1 MRTTGRSFS
10 RAEPPFR
17 RTSSTFSGALL
28 PAVAVP
34 IGVWQVTSAVAVVT
48 LAVFAWVL
56 ARTVR
61 KLRDRE
67 TLAEERE
74 RFSALFEDG
83 GSPMVVVDHDG
94 RMESANPAFMERHA
108 TLAEGLRGRAITSIF
123 SGSSRSS
130 VLGAVRTALN
140 GSARKSEATFV
151 NGESRLDVELTTV
164 PLRHEGEIVGSC
176 VYIRDIT
183 NRKQLEQELHS
194 RALHDYLTGLPN
206 RALFQDR
213 LEHALHRVERSG
225 ESVTLLYMDLDR
237 FKPVNDRLGHEVG
250 DRVLEKVAVRLKALV
265 RGGDTVARVGGDEFA
280 ILIETACEPDEALA
294 SANRAVAAVREEF
307 EIEDELI
314 TIGASV
320 GIAISDAEV
329 ASPADLVR
337 RADLAMYE
345 AKKRGGFQVYA
356 YHPELEEEH
365 DGFGERIESE
375 LRKALKLGELHV
387 VYQPIVDVDG
397 ESLWGLEALVRWNHA
412 EFGQVYPSQFIPIA
426 EESSLIATLD
436 RWVLETA
443 CREIKEL
450 FADWDQKVMLSVNLS
465 ARHFS
470 ESDFISAVS
479 DIILDTGFDPDRLQ
493 LEITETAAGGDAD
506 RVRRLKALGV
516 KVAIDDFGSGY
527 SSLGYLR
534 ELDVDV
540 LKVDRSFVL
549 ALGADPSSVAIV
561 RTIITLA
568 EILDLEV
575 IIEGI
580 EDNVQLGYLE
590 ELGGRYVQ
598 GYLWGRPL
606 KIDALPEIFRDGV
619 RRLDSVDSDSD
630 SDGAGLQESRPYLA
644 PVGGRA
650 NDDGVADLNR
660 VRVR

>member
-1 MRTTGRSFS
+1 M
-10 RAEPPFR
+10 
-17 RTSSTFSGALL
+17 
-28 PAVAVP
+28 AVP